1 MENFI
6 TRYRNV
12 TFLVAVLFAQVLG
25 LAVQVKRN
33 TDNKPTRLF
42 RVWTVSAVTPFEKA
56 IVWSQNGTAYL
67 WHDYLYLRGV
77 RQENRDLKAEIERLR
92 LQEVRLKE
100 DAEQARRLQILL
112 GFKEQYISQTL
123 AAQVIGSCGSAQSRC
138 VYIDKGSHDGI
149 NADMAVITADGV
161 IGKVLR
167 VFSSTSQVL
176 MIDDQTSGVGAILE
190 KSRLQGIL
198 RGTPSGDVVLEKVMA
213 DEQVQPGEN
222 VLTSGGD
229 LVFPKGMPVGTV
241 MNVTKGSESFLN
253 IRIKP
258 SANLGKLEE
267 VLVILKKEEKAPT
280 VTDGSTV
287 RAVDILAERLPS
299 VPQKAP
305 EDPNAPPPPT
315 SGLVIAPAPAT
326 GTATST
332 GTAAGTPRPQ
342 GSLAPKQSSP
352 DAAKPQIATTTT
364 TVKPAV
370 ALPTAPKP
378 ATGTGTAQKPASGPG
393 VAPDTTKRVGGATA
407 TPAPAKPKPQI
418 PPPTQPPATE
428 EKPH

>member
-222 VLTSGGD
+222 VLTSGGLGLPQRHAGGNCD
-229 LVFPKGMPVGTV
+229 ERHQGLGIVSEHPHQAQREPGQTGRSPGNPQERREGTH
-241 MNVTKGSESFLN
+241 GD
-253 IRIKP
+253 R
-258 SANLGKLEE
+258 
-267 VLVILKKEEKAPT
+267 
-280 VTDGSTV
+280 
-287 RAVDILAERLPS
+287 R
-299 VPQKAP
+299 QH
-305 EDPNAPPPPT
+305 
-315 SGLVIAPAPAT
+315 
-326 GTATST
+326 
-332 GTAAGTPRPQ
+332 
-342 GSLAPKQSSP
+342 SSR
-352 DAAKPQIATTTT
+352 
-364 TVKPAV
+364 
-370 ALPTAPKP
+370 
-378 ATGTGTAQKPASGPG
+378 G
-393 VAPDTTKRVGGATA
+393 
-407 TPAPAKPKPQI
+407 
-418 PPPTQPPATE
+418 
-428 EKPH
+428 